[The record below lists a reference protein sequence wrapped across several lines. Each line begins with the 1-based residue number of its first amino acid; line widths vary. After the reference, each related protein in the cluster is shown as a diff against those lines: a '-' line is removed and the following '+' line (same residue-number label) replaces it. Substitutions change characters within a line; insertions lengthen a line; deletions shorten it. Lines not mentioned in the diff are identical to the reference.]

1 MCLETAALTDT
12 GPDKDVNEDTVR
24 VTPWTGGQLLV
35 VADGMGGHRAGDVAS
50 EEAVETFVRRIAE
63 QDERTDVARGADKD
77 RGEDTERA
85 LVTAVERANDALQ
98 DVVAQH
104 PEYEGMGT
112 TLVAAAVENDSAVL
126 VNVGD
131 SRAYH
136 VRPDSIEQVTVDQSL
151 VRELV
156 EQGTVSE
163 AEADGH
169 PYSNVL
175 SQALGTGETIDP
187 DTYDLTIQGTL
198 LLCSDGLSDVV
209 SEAEIREIVAE
220 GSDPG
225 SIATALIDRAREHGG
240 DDDISVALA
249 RNP

>member
-1 MCLETAALTDT
+1 MRLETAALTDT
-12 GPDKDVNEDTVR
+12 GPDKEVNEDTVR
-24 VTPWTGGQLLV
+24 VTPWAGGQLLV

-50 EEAVETFVRRIAE
+50 EEAVETFVRGIEE
-63 QDERTDVARGADKD
+63 QDERTDVARNA
-77 RGEDTERA
+77 DTERA
-85 LVTAVERANDALQ
+85 LVTAVERANDTLQ
-98 DVVAQH
+98 DVVTEH

-112 TLVAAAVENDSAVL
+112 TLVAAVVENDSATL

-136 VRPDSIEQVTVDQSL
+136 VTPDSIEQITVDQSL

-175 SQALGTGETIDP
+175 SQALGTEESVDA
-187 DTYDLTIQGTL
+187 DTYDLTVQGTL

-209 SEAEIREIVAE
+209 SAAEIRETVAE
-220 GSDPG
+220 GSDLE
-225 SIATALIDRAREHGG
+225 SIGAALVDRARDNDG
-240 DDDISVALA
+240 DDDVSVALA
-249 RNP
+249 RRA